1 MLTIFEQINALI
13 LFYYVS
19 LTLYWYVSI
28 YMRSLKFHSYGLRQ
42 GEGFLTSS
50 MRPAIFLRKRL
61 CMFFSSMSLNLRVA
75 PITGDILTDFCF
87 LHWFARKIVRV
98 APL

>member
-1 MLTIFEQINALI
+1 MNDVYDFPESVELI
-13 LFYYVS
+13 LLYYAS
-19 LTLYWYVSI
+19 YNKYRYVLI
-28 YMRSLKFHSYGLRQ
+28 YMLSLKFHSYGLRQ

-87 LHWFARKIVRV
+87 LHWFARKVV
-98 APL
+98 